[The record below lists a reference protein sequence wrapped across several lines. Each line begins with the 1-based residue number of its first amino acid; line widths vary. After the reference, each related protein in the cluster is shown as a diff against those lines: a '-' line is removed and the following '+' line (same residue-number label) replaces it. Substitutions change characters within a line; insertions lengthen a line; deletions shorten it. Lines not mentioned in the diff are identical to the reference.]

1 MKKENSAIMISRVFR
16 RALFITVIIILT
28 IFLFTKRPLYC
39 IMFLAG
45 SGISFLGYYLMIRV
59 VDRIISRKKGKG
71 FFILAGL
78 GKMAL
83 ISVIFIIISRISEA
97 AVLFY
102 LLGLSV
108 IIFSIIGEG
117 GRQLFRSF
125 KDGT

>member
-1 MKKENSAIMISRVFR
+1 MKKENSSILINRVFK

-28 IFLFTKRPLYC
+28 IFVFTKSPLYC
-39 IMFLAG
+39 IMFLVG

-59 VDRIISRKKGKG
+59 VDRVIGNKRGKG
-71 FFILAGL
+71 LFILTGL
-78 GKMAL
+78 GKMTL
-83 ISVIFIIISRISEA
+83 ISLIFIIISRHSEA

-108 IIFSIIGEG
+108 VIFSIIGEG